1 MSGFPICKSGEL
13 WPSLH
18 APHPPRLQGRQEG
31 APDQVWLCLAFF
43 PPLSFYHWFFFL
55 FLRSPCSST
64 TPQRWWLMLTS
75 HCCQNPNSWGQ
86 HVTWE
91 QAGPLG
97 LAGGEAQ
104 FQLSTLQHPLMTPP
118 TPSGRGP
125 PTGGEQPFPPAL
137 GLGVPWSFVQHGV
150 SGLSRRSGRREG
162 TEAPRGAP
170 QAVKLP
176 SGPQSRHPCS
186 CSLTQKRVSSY
197 DTAECTEL
205 VRVVSLSFANP
216 HTRVPCP
223 IRTEAGGRGQRPGA
237 PAGPSQPAFLS
248 LRPLF

>member
-13 WPSLH
+13 WSSLH
-18 APHPPRLQGRQEG
+18 TPHTPRLQGRQEG

-104 FQLSTLQHPLMTPP
+104 FQLSTLQHPLITPP
-118 TPSGRGP
+118 HSFRQRP
-125 PTGGEQPFPPAL
+125 PPLEGSSPFHQP
-137 GLGVPWSFVQHGV
+137 G
-150 SGLSRRSGRREG
+150 
-162 TEAPRGAP
+162 PRGALELRPARGLRP
-170 QAVKLP
+170 QP
-176 SGPQSRHPCS
+176 EER
-186 CSLTQKRVSSY
+186 
-197 DTAECTEL
+197 EE
-205 VRVVSLSFANP
+205 
-216 HTRVPCP
+216 
-223 IRTEAGGRGQRPGA
+223 RGDG
-237 PAGPSQPAFLS
+237 GPSRCSAG
-248 LRPLF
+248 R